1 MAKEV
6 KKSASK
12 AKAAGSPKKK
22 SGGGSNEKENLAKE
36 LKSLIPK
43 LDEEGLA
50 FLVKQAQVH
59 LYNMQVDALNK
70 TMIRDEERTRKSIAG
85 KNAKPKAR
93 SSGDNDFLDIKM
105 SDTGSSYFLLYSNQ
119 WISFSKTEIAALA
132 KIALGNDG
140 TDLEI
145 RERVFNWLSR
155 ERNDVLYTAS
165 FANKFDN
172 KIISL
177 INLLR
182 ENFKIKK
189 NR

>member
-6 KKSASK
+6 KKSVSK

-22 SGGGSNEKENLAKE
+22 NGSGSSREKENLAAE

-70 TMIRDEERTRKSIAG
+70 TMIREEERSRKSVSG
-85 KNAKPKAR
+85 KAKSKAR
-93 SSGDNDFLDIKM
+93 PSADNDFVDIKP

-119 WISFSKTEIAALA
+119 WISFSKTEIADLA
-132 KIALGNDG
+132 KIALSDG
-140 TDLEI
+140 TNLEI
-145 RERVFNWLSR
+145 RERVFNWLLR
-155 ERNDVLYTAS
+155 ERNDILNTAS
-165 FANKFDN
+165 IANKFDN
-172 KIISL
+172 RLNTL
-177 INLLR
+177 IDILK
-182 ENFKIKK
+182 ENFKLKK
-189 NR
+189 SR